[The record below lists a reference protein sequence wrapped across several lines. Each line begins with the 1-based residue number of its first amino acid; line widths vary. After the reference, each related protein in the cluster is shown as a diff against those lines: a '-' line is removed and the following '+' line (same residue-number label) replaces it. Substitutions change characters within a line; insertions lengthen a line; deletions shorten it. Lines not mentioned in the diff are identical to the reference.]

1 MVSVAAQFNGVW
13 GAEINYGTECNV
25 TTPGTAANSKQATSP
40 SIATNDFSLVAF
52 PNPSSTDFKIQLQG
66 ANDDA
71 VSILVFD
78 ITGRQIEN
86 KVVQSNDI
94 ESISLGQ
101 NYSTGVYSVIVS
113 QGMNTKTVRLLKN

>member
-1 MVSVAAQFNGVW
+1 
-13 GAEINYGTECNV
+13 
-25 TTPGTAANSKQATSP
+25 
-40 SIATNDFSLVAF
+40 VAF